1 METSKFTIKAM
12 SLQCFSK
19 ILNPHRELI
28 EQVPGDCPK
37 PSEYL
42 WVGFIQSTHSTH
54 LEACWLHAH
63 VCCVYVCVVC
73 VYRCI
78 YINSHLPIAFQAQS

>member
-1 METSKFTIKAM
+1 M
-12 SLQCFSK
+12 SLQCFSN
-19 ILNPHRELI
+19 ILNPPGELI
-28 EQVPGDCPK
+28 EQVPGDCPI

-42 WVGFIQSTHSTH
+42 WVGFIQSTHGTR